1 MKLSTRPEP
10 EMSQSREKSPV
21 STPMTLVM
29 VLNLSQ
35 KRSSLP
41 KSLLIVRLQLMLPMP
56 PLLRPLLT
64 PLLPL
69 LLLETF
75 FSSEMASNLV
85 DSKDSKDLDVVLTT
99 DGLRSVTTLNLLL
112 LTPLMTPTPTLSPNT

>member
-1 MKLSTRPEP
+1 
-10 EMSQSREKSPV
+10 
-21 STPMTLVM
+21 MTLVM

-56 PLLRPLLT
+56 SLLRPLLM

-69 LLLETF
+69 LLVETS
-75 FSSEMASNLV
+75 FSSETASNLV
-85 DSKDSKDLDVVLTT
+85 DSQDSKDLDVVLTT
-99 DGLRSVTTLNLLL
+99 DGLRSVTTLNSLL
-112 LTPLMTPTPTLSPNT
+112 LTPLMMPTPTLSLNT

>member
-1 MKLSTRPEP
+1 
-10 EMSQSREKSPV
+10 
-21 STPMTLVM
+21 MTLVM

-99 DGLRSVTTLNLLL
+99 DGLRSVTTLNSLL

>member
-1 MKLSTRPEP
+1 
-10 EMSQSREKSPV
+10 
-21 STPMTLVM
+21 MTLVM

-56 PLLRPLLT
+56 PLLRPLLMPLLP

-69 LLLETF
+69 LLLETS
-75 FSSEMASNLV
+75 FSSETASKLV
-85 DSKDSKDLDVVLTT
+85 DSQDSKDLDVVLTT
-99 DGLRSVTTLNLLL
+99 DGLRSVTTLNSLL
-112 LTPLMTPTPTLSPNT
+112 LTPLMMPTPTLSLNT

>member
-1 MKLSTRPEP
+1 
-10 EMSQSREKSPV
+10 
-21 STPMTLVM
+21 MTLVM
-29 VLNLSQ
+29 VSNLSQ

-69 LLLETF
+69 LLVETS
-75 FSSEMASNLV
+75 FSSETASNLV

-99 DGLRSVTTLNLLL
+99 DGLRSVTTLNSLL
-112 LTPLMTPTPTLSPNT
+112 LTPLMTPTPTLSLNT